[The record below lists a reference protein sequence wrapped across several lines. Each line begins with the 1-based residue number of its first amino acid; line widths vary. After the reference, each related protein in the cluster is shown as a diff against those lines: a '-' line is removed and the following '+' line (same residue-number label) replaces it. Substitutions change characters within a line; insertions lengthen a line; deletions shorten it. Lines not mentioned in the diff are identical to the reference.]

1 NGFEFKIVGKNSP
14 NPNLKLWEN
23 DYNNFAPRFGF
34 NYSPG
39 WNSGWISKL
48 TGGPTKMSIRGGYGV
63 FYDRVFT
70 NLFSNSSANPPFQ
83 RDFSFFF
90 DFLGLNGFTGGL
102 ADESSLLV
110 NGRLPRVPTQET
122 SPFAFDGDELLPVIF
137 ALPGNNRFQSKFATP
152 YTQSWNFGIQ
162 RELGHLFLLEA
173 DYVGSHGVDQ
183 LRNISGALPS
193 VTRVNAILGLNRQ
206 ISPTSTRTNFLN
218 GVLNTAF
225 NPIFLNV
232 ALGQSTFNS
241 MQLRLTK
248 TLTNK
253 EFGTGQIQAVYAW
266 SHSIDDSA
274 DALVPG
280 SGPGGGSERG
290 LPRDSSGF
298 VGGFSV
304 PERGNSG
311 FDVRQRFVFNF
322 IYDLPIKFSN
332 RNLNRF
338 LGNWTMSG
346 IVQSQTGI
354 PYSIFGGTDSAG
366 TGLGQ
371 RADFAPSGQG
381 LSDLAAATNDP
392 RTYTGP
398 ARSLFRNP
406 CPANRTNTSP
416 TTCSTAVGAA
426 VGRQGNVGRN
436 QFYGPAFNK
445 VDFSVIKR
453 FPVTENTR
461 FTIRADFF
469 NIFNTVNFGLPGND
483 INSQLFG
490 QSTTA
495 GAP

>member
-1 NGFEFKIVGKNSP
+1 
-14 NPNLKLWEN
+14 
-23 DYNNFAPRFGF
+23 
-34 NYSPG
+34 
-39 WNSGWISKL
+39 
-48 TGGPTKMSIRGGYGV
+48 
-63 FYDRVFT
+63 
-70 NLFSNSSANPPFQ
+70 
-83 RDFSFFF
+83 
-90 DFLGLNGFTGGL
+90 
-102 ADESSLLV
+102 
-110 NGRLPRVPTQET
+110 VPTQET
-122 SPFAFDGDELLPVIF
+122 SPFAVNGDELLPVIF
-137 ALPGNNRFQSKFATP
+137 ALPGNNDFQSKFATP
-152 YTQSWNFGIQ
+152 YTQSWNFGFQ
-162 RELGHLFLLEA
+162 RELGHLFLFEA
-173 DYVGSHGVDQ
+173 DYVGSHGVDL
-183 LRNISGALPS
+183 LRDISGALPS
-193 VTRVNAILGLNRQ
+193 VTRVNAIRGTNTQ
-206 ISPTSTRTNFLN
+206 ISPTSTRNNFLN

-232 ALGQSTFNS
+232 ALGHSTFNS

-253 EFGTGQIQAVYAW
+253 ELGTGQFQVVYAW

-274 DALVPG
+274 DSLVPG
-280 SGPGGGSERG
+280 GGPGGASERA

-298 VGGFSV
+298 AGGFSA

-311 FDVRQRFVFNF
+311 FDVRHRLVVNF
-322 IYDLPIKFSN
+322 IYDLPIRFSN
-332 RNLNRF
+332 QTMDRF

-346 IVQSQTGI
+346 IVQSQTGT

-371 RADFAPSGQG
+371 RADFAPAGLG
-381 LSDLAAATNDP
+381 LSDLSAATTDP

-406 CPANRTNTSP
+406 CPANRTNLSP
-416 TTCSTAVGAA
+416 TTCSAAVGTA
-426 VGRQGNVGRN
+426 VGRQGTVGRN

-453 FPVTENTR
+453 FPITENTR

-495 GAP
+495 GAPRIIQFAGRFDF